1 MSMSNATSFGNG
13 GRRAHRTESH
23 AVLLVSRN
31 ASRQSRT
38 IDSERRSSVFIRDR
52 ILFWVGLLLTRL
64 RQGVR
69 RPAPTPHSVDRL
81 HHLSVVAG
89 QGRQARSSVWHRE
102 GPRRG
107 TAANKSL
114 LRRAAHRLRPTADR
128 PRRTNVTAEGW

>member
-1 MSMSNATSFGNG
+1 MSMSHGTSIGNG

-23 AVLLVSRN
+23 AVRLVSRN
-31 ASRQSRT
+31 ASWQSRT

-52 ILFWVGLLLTRL
+52 ILLVGLLLTRL